1 MGHAAMVMSTG
12 LVGLKPGTERVVR
25 EQSNKS
31 SSFIDGVMALLERT
45 EYRRCETGEDREEI
59 FHLRYR
65 SYRAHGFVPETKGQI
80 VHDDLDDLPN
90 CYNFAVYI
98 DKRLVSTVRLHQI
111 DQRNP
116 LGPVTKGF
124 GDVMS
129 PLIEQGDSCIN
140 PSMLA
145 ADPEWAREYR
155 ALPYVSLRLVIAAYE
170 YFRSTYCACLIRQE
184 HTAFYRRIF
193 GARQMS
199 PERTYPPISVP
210 LMLFGGV
217 CAREFGPIVD
227 RFPFFLSTRSEQ
239 KLLFERGNAHLAPP
253 LTVLPTA
260 KYLKHAA

>member
-1 MGHAAMVMSTG
+1 MVTSTG
-12 LVGLKPGTERVVR
+12 LVGLKPGAERFVR
-25 EQSNKS
+25 EPERKS

-45 EYRRCETGEDREEI
+45 EYRRCDTSEDREEI

-65 SYRAHGFVPETKGQI
+65 SYHAHGFVPETEGQI
-80 VHDDLDDLPN
+80 VKDDLDDLPN

-111 DQRNP
+111 DHDNP

-124 GDVMS
+124 GDIML
-129 PLIEQGDSCIN
+129 PHIDDGETCIN

-145 ADPEWAREYR
+145 ADPDIAREYR

-170 YFRSTYCACLIRQE
+170 YFHSTYCACLIRQE

-199 PERTYPPISVP
+199 PERAYPPISIP
-210 LMLFGGV
+210 LMLFGGI
-217 CAREFGPIVD
+217 CSKEFGPIVE
-227 RFPFFLSTRSEQ
+227 RFPFFLSTKSEQ
-239 KLLFERGNAHLAPP
+239 RLLFERPAPGQVAP

-260 KYLKHAA
+260 KYLLDAA

>member
-1 MGHAAMVMSTG
+1 MVTSTG
-12 LVGLKPGTERVVR
+12 LVGLKPGAERFAR
-25 EQSNKS
+25 EPAKKS

-45 EYRRCETGEDREEI
+45 EYRRCESGEDREEI

-65 SYRAHGFVPETKGQI
+65 SYRAHGFVPETEQQI
-80 VHDDLDDLPN
+80 VKDDLDDLPN

-111 DQRNP
+111 DRENP

-145 ADPEWAREYR
+145 ADPDLAREYR

-199 PERTYPPISVP
+199 PERAYPPISIP

-217 CAREFGPIVD
+217 CAREFGPIVE

-239 KLLFERGNAHLAPP
+239 RMLFERTASGISAP
-253 LTVLPTA
+253 LTILPTA
-260 KYLKHAA
+260 KYLQHAA